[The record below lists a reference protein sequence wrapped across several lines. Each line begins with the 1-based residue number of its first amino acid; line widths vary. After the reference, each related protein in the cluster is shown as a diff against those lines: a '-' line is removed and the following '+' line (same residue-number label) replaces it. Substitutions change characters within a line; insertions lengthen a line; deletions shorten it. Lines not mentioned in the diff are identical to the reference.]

1 MSTRGEVLW
10 EPARDA
16 LDRTRMGQFARARG
30 FSGYDELLAWSIE
43 DVEGFWAAFADW
55 AGVRWTTPPSRALAR
70 GSRAMPGARWF
81 PGGELN
87 YADHALA
94 RAADDPDGI
103 AVIER
108 SQTRDRRELTWA
120 ELADQVARCRAGLAA
135 RGVGSGD
142 RVVAYAPN
150 IIETL
155 VAFLPTAGLGAVWSS
170 CAPEFGTRSV
180 IDRFSQIEPSVLV
193 AVDGYRYGE
202 KDIDRRAEVDAIA
215 AALPSLQHV

>member
-55 AGVRWTTPPSRALAR
+55 AGVRWTTPPSRALAG

-108 SQTRDRRELTWA
+108 SQTRDRRELTWGEPSA
-120 ELADQVARCRAGLAA
+120 QGGPCRAGLAGPGGGA
-135 RGVGSGD
+135 RGRG
-142 RVVAYAPN
+142 VASAP
-150 IIETL
+150 
-155 VAFLPTAGLGAVWSS
+155 
-170 CAPEFGTRSV
+170 
-180 IDRFSQIEPSVLV
+180 
-193 AVDGYRYGE
+193 
-202 KDIDRRAEVDAIA
+202 
-215 AALPSLQHV
+215 